1 MRTTLVCSHPEYH
14 SGRKRGRNSFRS
26 VKKTVTATGQARFDA
41 EHDEKFGHAD
51 HWWAFCVAESAH
63 VSQTYEEVVV
73 FEPEPIS
80 ISPELDEFDLRN
92 PF

>member
-1 MRTTLVCSHPEYH
+1 MRTTLVCSHPECH

-51 HWWAFCVAESAH
+51 S
-63 VSQTYEEVVV
+63 
-73 FEPEPIS
+73 EPMKYTFAKLPLLS
-80 ISPELDEFDLRN
+80 MLRTGAVG
-92 PF
+92 